1 VATRFRNGKTGAV
14 SKPLEEYDMHP
25 AFTPIILA
33 HTFAALAAVALG
45 GAMFLAR
52 KGTFLHRIAGRSWV
66 ALMLVVAV
74 SSFWIKGDG
83 SYSWIHGLSVTVIV
97 LLGVAVYY
105 AISGRIEPHRKL
117 MTGIYAGA
125 LGIAGLFTLIPY
137 RLLGRLVWGS
147 LGLI

>member
-1 VATRFRNGKTGAV
+1 VAARFRNGKTGALTN
-14 SKPLEEYDMHP
+14 PLEENDMHP

-52 KGTFLHRIAGRSWV
+52 KGTFLHRVAGRAWV
-66 ALMLVVAV
+66 ALMLVVAI

-83 SYSWIHGLSVTVIV
+83 TYSWIHGLSIAVIV
-97 LLGVAVYY
+97 LLGLAVWF
-105 AISGRIEPHRKL
+105 AITRRIERHRKL
-117 MTGIYAGA
+117 MIGVYAGA
-125 LGIAGLFTLIPY
+125 LGVAGMFTLLPY
-137 RLLGRLVWGS
+137 RLIGRLVWGS

>member
-1 VATRFRNGKTGAV
+1 
-14 SKPLEEYDMHP
+14 MHA
-25 AFTPIILA
+25 AFTPVILA

-45 GAMFLAR
+45 AAMFLAR
-52 KGTFLHRIAGRSWV
+52 KGTVLHRIAGRSWV
-66 ALMLVVAV
+66 ALMLGVAV

-83 SYSWIHGLSVTVIV
+83 SYSWIHGLSVAVIV
-97 LLGVAVYY
+97 LLGVALYY
-105 AISGRIEPHRKL
+105 AISGRIERHRKL